1 MSPFHVQPSYV
12 NAPLIYRS
20 KSYLEKFEFA
30 AAADEEDDEDET
42 GPAGVLLRNFLG
54 AVLDSLWWPIPLLL
68 LLLRLLWR
76 WCSIGVTE
84 RGCPADSWCAA
95 GISLACKRETK
106 EE

>member
-1 MSPFHVQPSYV
+1 MRPSYV

-30 AAADEEDDEDET
+30 AAADEADDEDEA
-42 GPAGVLLRNFLG
+42 GPAVVLLGNFLG
-54 AVLDSLWWPIPLLL
+54 AVLDSLWWPIPLWL

-84 RGCPADSWCAA
+84 RGCPADSWCDGWPCCAA
-95 GISLACKRETK
+95 GISLA
-106 EE
+106 